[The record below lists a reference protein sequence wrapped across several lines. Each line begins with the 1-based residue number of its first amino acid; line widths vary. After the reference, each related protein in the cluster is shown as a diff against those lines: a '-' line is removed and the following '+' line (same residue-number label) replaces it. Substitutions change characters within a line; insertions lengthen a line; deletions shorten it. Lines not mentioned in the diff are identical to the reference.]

1 MMRQFELVERV
12 MSYDPG
18 ADEQLLNRA
27 YVYAM
32 SAHGGQ
38 KRASGEAFFNHPLEV
53 AGILTEMKL
62 DGSTIAA
69 ALLHDVVED
78 TESTQAEIE
87 EKFRAL
93 AEGVLSAKA
102 QNKLIE
108 AIWNLEKCGSVAKL
122 MALMKADVKKKPKA
136 KAVQKAIKKVRE
148 PRNT

>member
-18 ADEQLLNRA
+18 ADEQLRNRA

-32 SAHGGQ
+32 SAHRDQ

-78 TESTQAEIE
+78 TEATPAEIE
-87 EKFRAL
+87 EKFGK
-93 AEGVLSAKA
+93 E
-102 QNKLIE
+102 I
-108 AIWNLEKCGSVAKL
+108 
-122 MALMKADVKKKPKA
+122 ADLV
-136 KAVQKAIKKVRE
+136 E
-148 PRNT
+148 